1 MANRIQR
8 GNRYR
13 QKIFLAMIL
22 TAVLPVIILGLY
34 SYHTYVT
41 ELSERKDLSMQTTAN
56 QVKSRVDNILDSV
69 KQYYSEVE
77 NKDEIKELIYARDL
91 YYNQYSRLKQGIDV
105 LSGPIYLRDYIQGYT
120 FVNFPEN
127 WVVSNYG
134 MYRYDEMSNAS
145 EIMGFLEDQRESR
158 AQCYWIN
165 RMGQPQLPVIPA
177 GRNVILSGYVMAL
190 RLPMLSVEDKCLLLI
205 NLNDVKLKNL
215 IAENLGDMDVT
226 VINTRGEL
234 VYSSNPAVGEYC
246 SGHVNEIAYGG
257 VYSDIKLADGSNY
270 SMAVTPSAGN
280 GLLYIASYDVA
291 TVKEGADQILSLAAV
306 LLLVICLVLVF
317 AQLGTRVIYTPMSR
331 LKAQFN
337 EVLDI
342 PQSGGDEFAWMEK
355 GLNQLVENK
364 ESLERMVENQKKM
377 LVELF
382 LMRLIRGELTQE
394 RIDEDVER
402 FNLQKKPCYMVLSM
416 SLAQKGSTLDSL
428 EQDALTITVMEN
440 IPQELCMELFA
451 RPVIRNNVIFF
462 ILGADKE
469 DELEKNAEQLF
480 IQMCKY
486 VQKSYGCY
494 LYCGVS
500 RIFYKLKHLRAAHTE
515 GVEALKNSESLKLCE
530 TLNGGGKNETEKAI
544 SFYSDLSKNEQPSY
558 RYDLFA
564 EQEIRKAVDACEK
577 EAAFEIVDKFMNKL
591 LEKGVSR
598 QDRYFF
604 LHRFLVAILQVASEA
619 GLSMNQIFEQ
629 EEANLFLSLD
639 SIVDP
644 ENIRQFYKSQ
654 IIEPVIKN
662 LTRYRRSHS
671 VDIMEQVLALV
682 KEKNGDITL
691 AECAEQLNYHPSY
704 IWRVLKT
711 EKNMTFTDFVAL
723 EKLEMAKEMLVH
735 TSLPVSEIALK
746 LNYTNTQNFIRFFS
760 KHEGITPGKY
770 RQEQKKEG

>member
-77 NKDEIKELIYARDL
+77 NKDEIKELIYAKDL

-246 SGHVNEIAYGG
+246 SGHVDEIAYGG
-257 VYSDIKLADGSNY
+257 VYSDVKLADGSNY

-382 LMRLIRGELTQE
+382 LTRLIRGELTQE

-402 FNLQKKPCYMVLSM
+402 FNLQKKACYVVLSM
-416 SLAQKGSTLDSL
+416 GLVQKESTLDSL
-428 EQDALTITVMEN
+428 EQDALLITVMEN

-451 RPVIRNNVIFF
+451 RPVLRKNVMFF
-462 ILGADKE
+462 ILGADSE
-469 DELEKNAEQLF
+469 EELEKNAEQLF

-486 VQKSYGCY
+486 VQRAYGCY
-494 LYCGVS
+494 LHCGVS
-500 RIFYKLKHLRAAHTE
+500 RIFYKLKHLRIAHTE
-515 GVEALKNSESLKLCE
+515 GIEALKNSESLNFCE
-530 TLNGGGKNETEKAI
+530 NLAGGIKPDSEKAI
-544 SFYSDLSKNEQPSY
+544 SFYSDLSKNEQPAY
-558 RYDLFA
+558 QYDLFA
-564 EQEIRKAVDACEK
+564 EQEIRKAVDGCQK
-577 EAAFEIVDKFMNKL
+577 EAAFEIVDRFINKM

-629 EEANLFLSLD
+629 EEVNLFLSLD
-639 SIVDP
+639 SIVEP
-644 ENIRQFYKSQ
+644 ENIRHFYKTQ

-723 EKLEMAKEMLVH
+723 EKLEMAKEMLMH